1 MTTLTQTWHGD
12 GNDVARRSRG
22 KSAFVWTLQVLS
34 AAMFLFAGT
43 HKLTGG
49 EDMVQAFATIGIGQ
63 WFRYFTG
70 ILEIAGAIALLVPSL
85 ALYGATALILTMTGA
100 VITHLF
106 IIGGNPAPAAVLL
119 LVNGI
124 IAWTRGSR
132 S

>member
-1 MTTLTQTWHGD
+1 
-12 GNDVARRSRG
+12 VARWSRG
-22 KSAFVWTLQVLS
+22 KSAFVWTLQILS
-34 AAMFLFAGT
+34 SAMFLFAGA

-70 ILEIAGAIALLVPSL
+70 ILEIAGGIALLVPSL
-85 ALYGATALILTMTGA
+85 ALYGATALIVTMTGA

-106 IIGGNPAPAAVLL
+106 VIGGNPAPAAVLL
-119 LVNGI
+119 VVNGI